1 MNWTLVLAAVIGAII
16 YALIDFT
23 GKHGGEVFTKKYIF
37 VTLVNILAGVALL
50 WAMDLKEGL
59 MQIGWFDAAK
69 VIAMFF
75 GIAGQKLFK
84 TVIDIA
90 DKNVKT
96 KLGVNIKK

>member
-23 GKHGGEVFTKKYIF
+23 GKHGSEVFTKKYIF

>member
-1 MNWTLVLAAVIGAII
+1 MNWTLVLAAVIGAVI

-23 GKHGGEVFTKKYIF
+23 GKKGSEVFTKKYVF

-96 KLGVNIKK
+96 KFGANLKK

>member
-1 MNWTLVLAAVIGAII
+1 MNWTLVLAAVIGAVI

-23 GKHGGEVFTKKYIF
+23 GKHGSEVFTKKYIF

>member
-16 YALIDFT
+16 YALIDFS
-23 GKHGGEVFTKKYIF
+23 GKVGKEVLTKKYVF
-37 VTLVNILAGVALL
+37 VTIVNILAGIALI

-84 TVIDIA
+84 TIIDLA

-96 KLGVNIKK
+96 KLGINHKK